1 MKKSLFLVAAML
13 VSSNA
18 LAATDHYIL
27 RDGAHVQHLK
37 ISTVKGE
44 VTVAEDVDLNL
55 MRQKRVESLAAQMFL
70 EK

>member
-44 VTVAEDVDLNL
+44 VTVA
-55 MRQKRVESLAAQMFL
+55 
-70 EK
+70 